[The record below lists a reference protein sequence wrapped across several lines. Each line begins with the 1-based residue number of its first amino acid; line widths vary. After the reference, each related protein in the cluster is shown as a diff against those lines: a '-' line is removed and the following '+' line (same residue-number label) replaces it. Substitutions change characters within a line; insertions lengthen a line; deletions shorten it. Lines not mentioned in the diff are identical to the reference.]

1 MSMQASCCLCL
12 TSCTWGWTILE
23 QEVKLENQA
32 ALFFPGLYPKGFFQ
46 AAMQTGWSL
55 LSCSPGLWSC
65 FFLDCSSVTCVQRL
79 LVYSRNLLHCWS
91 PAVLPIQQTSGCVKP
106 PVRTTACKHEASLC
120 CMKRASAPSSSSSGG
135 L

>member
-1 MSMQASCCLCL
+1 MQASCCLCL
-12 TSCTWGWTILE
+12 TSSTWGWTILE

-65 FFLDCSSVTCVQRL
+65 FFFGLFLSHLC
-79 LVYSRNLLHCWS
+79 
-91 PAVLPIQQTSGCVKP
+91 PEIIGVLQKP
-106 PVRTTACKHEASLC
+106 PALLESCCVAHPADIRVGEALIEDH
-120 CMKRASAPSSSSSGG
+120 G
-135 L
+135 LQT